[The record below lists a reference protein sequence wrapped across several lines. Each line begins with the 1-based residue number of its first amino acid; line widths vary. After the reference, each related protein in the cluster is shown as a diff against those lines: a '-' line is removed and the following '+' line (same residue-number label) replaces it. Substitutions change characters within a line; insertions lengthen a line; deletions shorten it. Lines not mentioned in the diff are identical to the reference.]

1 MTTNER
7 NELIGRPAA
16 RREGAY
22 TVNVTVKDV
31 KEAFGRTDL
40 LLVPVSGSGEKW
52 VSMDTVT
59 FPAVNPK

>member
-7 NELIGRPAA
+7 NELIGRPAT

-40 LLVPVSGSGEKW
+40 LRCLSVAPARSG
-52 VSMDTVT
+52 
-59 FPAVNPK
+59 